1 MLGCFVDSSEFVKQV
16 KRLVKRKRAKE
27 RSQKIAESVDSQ
39 GIIISQDAQ
48 EVEHQQQG
56 RGGTKSQNGSTDTKE
71 G

>member
-1 MLGCFVDSSEFVKQV
+1 VKQ
-16 KRLVKRKRAKE
+16 KRAKE